1 MVHAVLRSKA
11 LFIGLVYAN
20 ALVLGA
26 AVMGFEMLGSR
37 YLDPAF
43 GGTIFTW
50 GALISTVLLSL
61 MVGAYGGG
69 HLADRYPSAALL
81 AGLIAVAG
89 LYFLGLYVF
98 GGPMIDA
105 LAEAFDFSRWG
116 LLAAALLLNFIPI
129 SLFGTFTPFAVRLM
143 IQDTGASGRLVGRI
157 SAIHSMGSIIGTIG
171 TTFFLVPLL
180 GTGTMTLLFGI
191 VVLVSALSLFLLEWI
206 PAAHETVDDR
216 HSAIAAAPARGPL
229 PPVGAAGSLAGRQ
242 PERPRRP

>member
-1 MVHAVLRSKA
+1 MTRTIRQPSA
-11 LFIGLVYAN
+11 LFLTLLYAN

-61 MVGAYGGG
+61 MVGAYAGG
-69 HLADRYPSAALL
+69 HLADRYPSAGVLS
-81 AGLIAVAG
+81 GLIAVAG
-89 LYFLGLYVF
+89 LYFLGLYAV
-98 GGPMIDA
+98 GGSLIDT

-116 LLAAALLLNFIPI
+116 LLAAALLLNFVPI

-143 IQDTGASGRLVGRI
+143 IEDTGASGRLVGRI
-157 SAIHSMGSIIGTIG
+157 SAIHSMGSILGTIG

-180 GTGTMTLLFGI
+180 GTGTMTLLFGV
-191 VVLVSALSLFLLEWI
+191 VVLVSALSLYLLQWI
-206 PAAHETVDDR
+206 PTAHDITDDR
-216 HSAIAAAPARGPL
+216 HSGIDPADLRGSAGPY
-229 PPVGAAGSLAGRQ
+229 GAAGGVARREPTG
-242 PERPRRP
+242 ERRG